1 MKTLA
6 KDTWQIA
13 CQNWKNILLFELL
26 YRMVTMPAYLRLI
39 SRGVRLALEKAGYS
53 YLTAGNIGGF
63 FLCPWTILIL
73 IGIVAV
79 GMLLVV
85 LEIAGLITAFQGSA
99 YYQKLTPLHI
109 LWGGMEKTAT
119 EIWKKNWKLAVT
131 TSVQVLIM
139 NLFFLARILTHTKP
153 LNFVMKEIVNEPWAA
168 IFLAVVL
175 IVIMIAV
182 YPAMFVPYGCMV
194 EQKSFSDSLHRSHVL
209 TRHRKRF
216 VAGLMILCEIGV
228 CAVTVLAYLV
238 GVAIAAVL
246 VNLYAD
252 QTLAMAVLLR
262 VADRIELAVLFAGS
276 ILAVVGCY
284 AALSVCYY
292 QYGTRHLHEER
303 WDFRY
308 PARGTPKRRRIVMV
322 MAILAAV
329 GVFSIWD
336 MVRTGPTVTDRL
348 LTQVEITAHRGS
360 SQSAPENTMASI
372 QTAMEEMADTA
383 EIDVQ
388 LSSDGVVVLG
398 HDASLKRVAGVNRP
412 ISSMTWEQLRKLDVG
427 SWFSE
432 AYAGERIPSLQEV
445 LEACRGKIHLNI
457 EIKNVGADSDL
468 PARVVSLIQN
478 AGMEE
483 QCVVTSTS
491 LSYLKAVKEIAP
503 EILTGYV
510 ISAAYGNFYS
520 SDALD
525 FISLRSSF
533 VDKRLVE
540 NIHAQGKGIFAWTVN
555 SKSEMERLMMLG
567 VDGIIT
573 DRPVLAREIVYREES
588 TETLFEYLRMV
599 FR

>member
-6 KDTWQIA
+6 KDTWQMA

-73 IGIVAV
+73 IGIAGA

-131 TSVQVLIM
+131 MSVQVLLI
-139 NLFFLARILTHTKP
+139 NIFFILRILTHTKP
-153 LNFVMKEIVNEPWAA
+153 LNFVMKEIMNEPWMAL
-168 IFLAVVL
+168 FLAVVL
-175 IVIMIAV
+175 IVIVCLV

-194 EQKSFSDSLHRSHVL
+194 EQKSFSDSLHRSQVL
-209 TRHRKRF
+209 THHRNRF
-216 VAGLMILCEIGV
+216 VAGLILLCEICV
-228 CAVTVLAYLV
+228 CAVAILAYLC
-238 GVAIAAVL
+238 GVFVAALL

-252 QTLAMAVLLR
+252 QTLAMAVLMR
-262 VADRIELAVLFAGS
+262 VASRIELAVLFAGS

-308 PARGTPKRRRIVMV
+308 PARGTPDRRRIVMV
-322 MAILAAV
+322 MAFLVLA

-360 SQSAPENTMASI
+360 SQKAPENTISAI
-372 QTAMEEMADTA
+372 QAAMEEMADST

-388 LSSDGVVVLG
+388 LTADGVVVLC

-412 ISSMTWEQLRKLDVG
+412 VSSMTWDQIQKLDAG
-427 SWFSE
+427 SWFSKS
-432 AYAGERIPSLQEV
+432 YAGEKIPSLEEV
-445 LEACRGKIHLNI
+445 LEECRGRMHLNI
-457 EIKNVGADSDL
+457 EIKNMGADSDL
-468 PARVVSLIQN
+468 PARVVELIQK

-483 QCVVTSTS
+483 QCVITSTS

-503 EILTGYV
+503 QILTGYI

-520 SDALD
+520 SDAID
-525 FISLRSSF
+525 FISLRYSF

-540 NIHAQGKGIFAWTVN
+540 NVHAQGKGIFAWTVN
-555 SKSEMERLMMLG
+555 SKSEIERLMMLG

-573 DRPVLAREIVYREES
+573 DRPVLAREIVYREEA